1 MKEFDHDMINRYLDG
16 EMNADETG
24 AFEEQMQQD
33 ADLKNEVR
41 LSREVNETLK
51 MKLYPDENETALK
64 NTLGNLRGE
73 YFSPENIAEKTTA
86 KIILFKRTRWL
97 AAAAAVLIMVVT
109 LTVWQPWQK
118 DLYQQYA
125 SIEMPAGAE
134 RGTPADVQLKQ
145 ATAYF
150 NNNNFAAAIP
160 LFATVLK
167 DDPQNTYVQYYYAI
181 ALLQNGEIESSR
193 KELTALYNGTSL
205 FRYDAAFY
213 LALSYLKEK
222 NKTTCGEWLNKIPA
236 DAGVYGKAQELLKKL

>member
-41 LSREVNETLK
+41 LFREVNETLK

-64 NTLGNLRGE
+64 NTMEQMRGT
-73 YFSPENIAEKTTA
+73 YFSGENIVEKPTA
-86 KIILFKRTRWL
+86 KIIPFRRTRWL

-125 SIEMPAGAE
+125 SIEMPASAE
-134 RGTPADVQLKQ
+134 RGGPADVQLKQ
-145 ATAYF
+145 AREYF
-150 NNNNFAAAIP
+150 NNKKFASSIP
-160 LFATVLK
+160 LFKAILK
-167 DDPQNTYVQYYYAI
+167 DDLQNTYVEYYYAI
-181 ALLQNGEIESSR
+181 ALLQNGEIENSR

-213 LALSYLKEK
+213 IALCYLKEK
-222 NKTTCGEWLNKIPA
+222 NKNTCREWLNKIPA
-236 DAGVYGKAQELLKKL
+236 DVGVYGKAQELLKKL